1 MAEDDDDL
9 EADEERG
16 DAAEA
21 AVPAPRENSN
31 LSGHEPAEKE
41 LLSAFASGRL
51 PHGLLITGAHGIGK
65 ATLAFRFARFL
76 LSQSAEPS
84 AGGLFGPAVPNSL
97 TLPPEHP
104 VFRRVASS
112 GHADLLTVERGIDP
126 KRKRERT
133 EIVVEDTRA
142 IAAFLRLTPAEGGWR
157 IVIVDTADEMNRNA
171 ANAVLKILEEP
182 PDRAI
187 LILVSDNPGR
197 LLPTIR
203 SRCRR
208 VALRPLSDTV
218 VAELI
223 GRYRPD
229 LSVSDRAALIELAE
243 GSIGHAL
250 ELAEQNGLRL
260 HRQLIEL
267 LGTLP
272 EINGAALHEFAD
284 TVARWG
290 ADDAF
295 RVIAELMPATLARA
309 IARAARSGSAGEG
322 REAALA
328 RLMAR
333 RGLDRWVE
341 VWEKIA
347 DLFAQAD
354 AVNLDRKQVVLNA
367 FFALE
372 EAAR

>member
-1 MAEDDDDL
+1 MAEDDDIEVDD
-9 EADEERG
+9 EAGESVEV
-16 DAAEA
+16 
-21 AVPAPRENSN
+21 AVPAPRENTS
-31 LSGHEPAEKE
+31 LSGHEAAEQA
-41 LLSAFASGRL
+41 LLKAFTSGRL
-51 PHGLLITGAHGIGK
+51 PHGLLITGPHGIGK
-65 ATLAFRFARFL
+65 ATLAYRFARFL
-76 LSQSAEPS
+76 LSQEGDSG
-84 AGGLFGPAVPNSL
+84 GGLFAPATPASL
-97 TLPPEHP
+97 ALPPEHP
-104 VFRRVASS
+104 VFRRVASN

-142 IAAFLRLTPAEGGWR
+142 IAGFLRLTPAEGGWR

-208 VALRPLSDTV
+208 LSLRPLSDSLM
-218 VAELI
+218 AELLD
-223 GRYRPD
+223 RYRPD
-229 LSVSDRAALIELAE
+229 LSAPDRAALLELAE
-243 GSIGHAL
+243 GSIGHAI
-250 ELAEQNGLRL
+250 ELAEHKSLATYR
-260 HRQLIEL
+260 RL
-267 LGTLP
+267 LGLLSRLP
-272 EINGAALHEFAD
+272 ELDGSALHTFAD
-284 TVARWG
+284 SVSRWG

-295 RVIAELMPATLARA
+295 RVFSELMPATLARA
-309 IARAARSGSAGEG
+309 IVKAAEPDAEEG
-322 REAALA
+322 NDAALA
-328 RLMAR
+328 KLLRR

-341 VWEKIA
+341 VWEKITE
-347 DLFAQAD
+347 LFAQAD

>member
-1 MAEDDDDL
+1 MAEDDELDADT
-9 EADEERG
+9 EAG
-16 DAAEA
+16 DATEV
-21 AVPAPRENSN
+21 AVPTPRENPS
-31 LSGHEPAEKE
+31 LSGHEAAEQT
-41 LLSAFASGRL
+41 LLKAFSSGRL
-51 PHGLLITGAHGIGK
+51 PHGLLLTGPHGIGK
-65 ATLAFRFARFL
+65 ATLAYRFARFL
-76 LSQSAEPS
+76 LSQGGEGGE
-84 AGGLFGPAVPNSL
+84 GGLFAPTAPTSL
-97 TLPPEHP
+97 ALPSEHP
-104 VFRRVASS
+104 VFRRVASN

-142 IAAFLRLTPAEGGWR
+142 ISGFLRLTPAEGGWR

-182 PDRAI
+182 PERAI

-208 VALRPLSDTV
+208 LSLRPLSDAL
-218 VAELI
+218 VAELL

-229 LSVSDRAALIELAE
+229 LSASDRTALLELAE
-243 GSIGHAL
+243 GSIGHAI
-250 ELAEQNGLRL
+250 ELVEQGGLGL
-260 HRQLIEL
+260 HRRLVEL
-267 LGTLP
+267 LGRLP
-272 EINGAALHEFAD
+272 ELDGSALHTFAEG
-284 TVARWG
+284 VSRWG
-290 ADDAF
+290 SEDAF
-295 RVIAELMPATLARA
+295 RVLGELMPATIARA
-309 IARAARSGSAGEG
+309 IAKAAEPGEG
-322 REAALA
+322 GEGALTQLL
-328 RLMAR
+328 RR

-341 VWEKIA
+341 VWEKITE
-347 DLFAQAD
+347 LFAQAD

>member
-1 MAEDDDDL
+1 MAEDDDV
-9 EADEERG
+9 EVDEEAG
-16 DAAEA
+16 ESVEV
-21 AVPAPRENSN
+21 AVPAPRENPSF
-31 LSGHEPAEKE
+31 SGHDIAEQA
-41 LLSAFASGRL
+41 LLKAFTSSRL
-51 PHGLLITGAHGIGK
+51 PHGLLITGPHGIGK
-65 ATLAFRFARFL
+65 ATLAYRFARFL
-76 LSQSAEPS
+76 LSQEAES
-84 AGGLFGPAVPNSL
+84 GGGLFAPALPTSL
-97 TLPPEHP
+97 ALPPEHP
-104 VFRRVASS
+104 VFRRVASN

-142 IAAFLRLTPAEGGWR
+142 IAGFLRLTPAEGGWR

-208 VALRPLSDTV
+208 LPLRPLPDGV
-218 VAELI
+218 VTELL

-229 LSVSDRAALIELAE
+229 LSAADRAALLDLAE
-243 GSIGHAL
+243 GSIGHAI
-250 ELAEQNGLRL
+250 ELVEQDGLTL
-260 HRQLIEL
+260 HRRLVEL
-267 LGTLP
+267 LSRLP
-272 EINGAALHEFAD
+272 ELDGSALHAFAD
-284 TVARWG
+284 GVSRWG

-295 RVIAELMPATLARA
+295 RVFSELMPATLARA
-309 IARAARSGSAGEG
+309 IAKAAGPGAEEG
-322 REAALA
+322 RDAAFTKLL
-328 RLMAR
+328 RR

-341 VWEKIA
+341 VWEKITE
-347 DLFAQAD
+347 LFAQAD